1 MSGDSEAHSTDAYS
15 TDTLITSNDPYHP
28 ANHIPTLCAHFYTMG
43 WVTGTGGGTSIVAND
58 KVYLAPTGVQKEL
71 IKPRDIFVLP
81 GECIDWNVVS
91 KDRISHHDMPY
102 LRQPK
107 QLRASACTPLFL
119 TSFRLRNAKC
129 CIHTHS
135 HWAVLVTLLIERDA
149 PGKNFFEIEKL
160 EQIKGIPKGYDQK
173 GNLGYLDCLKVP
185 IIPNTPR
192 EEDLT
197 ESLEKAILAWP
208 DTYAVLVERHGI
220 YVWGDT
226 VAQAKTICESL
237 DYIFHLAVDMNSHG
251 IPWILQDKITD
262 AS

>member
-1 MSGDSEAHSTDAYS
+1 MSSSQPPSSTSEGGDH
-15 TDTLITSNDPYHP
+15 LITSDDPHHP
-28 ANHIPTLCAHFYTMG
+28 ANHIPSLCAHFYTLG
-43 WVTGTGGGTSIVAND
+43 WVTGTGGGTSIRRDD

-71 IKPRDIFVLP
+71 IKPQDIFVLP
-81 GECIDWNVVS
+81 ADCIKYNLAK

-107 QLRASACTPLFL
+107 ALRASACTPLFL
-119 TSFRLRNAKC
+119 TSFRLRDAMC

-135 HWAVLVTLLIERDA
+135 QWAVLATLVVDRDT
-149 PGKNFFEIEKL
+149 PGKGFFEIERL
-160 EQIKGIPKGYDQK
+160 EQIKGIPKGPK
-173 GNLGYLDCLKVP
+173 KPGNLGYLDRLKVP
-185 IIPNTPR
+185 IIPNTPK

-197 ESLEKAILAWP
+197 ESLERAILEWP

-237 DYIFHLAVDMNSHG
+237 DYIFQLAVNMSTHR
-251 IPWILQDKITD
+251 IPWTLQSTN
-262 AS
+262 SG

>member
-1 MSGDSEAHSTDAYS
+1 MDVNDTLADA
-15 TDTLITSNDPYHP
+15 LITSDDPQHP
-28 ANHIPTLCAHFYTMG
+28 ANHIPTLCAHFYTLG

-71 IKPRDIFVLP
+71 IKPQDIFVLP
-81 GECIDWNVVS
+81 AECIKYNLVS

-107 QLRASACTPLFL
+107 ELRASACTPLFL

-135 HWAVLVTLLIERDA
+135 HWAVLVTLLIERDT
-149 PGKNFFEIEKL
+149 PGKDFFEIEKL
-160 EQIKGIPKGYDQK
+160 EQIKGIPKGPSQK
-173 GNLGYLDCLKVP
+173 GNLGYLDRLRVP
-185 IIPNTPR
+185 IIRNTPK

-197 ESLEKAILAWP
+197 ESLERAIMAWP

-237 DYIFHLAVDMNSHG
+237 DYIFHLAVDMNTHR
-251 IPWILQDKITD
+251 IPWIPHKDTSTK
-262 AS
+262 S